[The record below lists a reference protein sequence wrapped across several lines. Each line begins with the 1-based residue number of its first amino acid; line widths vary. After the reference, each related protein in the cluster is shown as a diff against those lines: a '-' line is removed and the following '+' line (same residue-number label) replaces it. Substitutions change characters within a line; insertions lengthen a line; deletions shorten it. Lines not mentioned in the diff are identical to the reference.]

1 MARNI
6 STTDSKARNI
16 YVANLIKKGWGSS
29 DINHHLQEK
38 YNISEVA
45 ANKIYRRTVEWL
57 CLYDTSKFVEE
68 VRATQM
74 ARLEHILQKAMER
87 DDYKT
92 ANSIIET
99 INKTCKLYDT
109 VQRVE
114 LTNSTVQFKFKLE
127 KEEEKEEI
135 KPDFE

>member
-114 LTNSTVQFKFKLE
+114 LTNSTVQFKFNL
-127 KEEEKEEI
+127 EKEEI